1 MSQDVQF
8 VGDIVSEPEDL
19 HMSDADSN
27 EFGPSVLKDKSVR
40 TGSSVEKESSRLQ
53 GRNGDD
59 VANVIARDMR
69 SEFSGF
75 FGKTS
80 GVSIDEFLD
89 GAYTDETGGTLT
101 IQWSANKKS
110 AVCCREM
117 ILATGI
123 RQVTEIA
130 YNPSQLELD
139 HNYPDFDDDRLQS
152 ASPAESVTKLQ
163 AEKPKKAQRRL
174 PIPDIGIEEFEPE
187 KESTEI
193 EF

>member
-40 TGSSVEKESSRLQ
+40 TGSSVEQESSRLQ

-59 VANVIARDMR
+59 VSNVIERDIR

-89 GAYTDETGGTLT
+89 GTYTDETGGTLT

-117 ILATGI
+117 ILVTGI

-152 ASPAESVTKLQ
+152 ASPVESETTLQ
-163 AEKPKKAQRRL
+163 AERPKKAQRRL

-187 KESTEI
+187 KESPEI

>member
-1 MSQDVQF
+1 MSENTVF
-8 VGDIVSEPEDL
+8 ESEDL
-19 HMSDADSN
+19 SMTDVDSN
-27 EFGPSVLKDKSVR
+27 EFGPSVLKNKFVR
-40 TGSSVEKESSRLQ
+40 TGSSVEQESSRLQ

-59 VANVIARDMR
+59 VSNVIARDIR

-89 GAYTDETGGTLT
+89 DTYTDETGGTLT

-110 AVCCREM
+110 AVCCKET
-117 ILATGI
+117 ISATGI

-152 ASPAESVTKLQ
+152 ASPVESETTLQ
-163 AEKPKKAQRRL
+163 AERPKKAQRRL

-187 KESTEI
+187 KESPEI

>member
-59 VANVIARDMR
+59 VSNVIVRDIH

-89 GAYTDETGGTLT
+89 GTYNDETGGTLT

-110 AVCCREM
+110 AVCCKET

-152 ASPAESVTKLQ
+152 ASSVESVTKLQ
-163 AEKPKKAQRRL
+163 AERSKKAQRRL

-187 KESTEI
+187 KESPEI

>member
-1 MSQDVQF
+1 MSENTVF
-8 VGDIVSEPEDL
+8 ESEDSFMP
-19 HMSDADSN
+19 DADSN
-27 EFGPSVLKDKSVR
+27 EFGPSVLKNKFVR
-40 TGSSVEKESSRLQ
+40 TGSSVEI
-53 GRNGDD
+53 
-59 VANVIARDMR
+59 VRDIH
-69 SEFSGF
+69 SEFSRF

-89 GAYTDETGGTLT
+89 GTYNDETGGTLT

-163 AEKPKKAQRRL
+163 AERPKKAPRRL

-187 KESTEI
+187 KESPEI

>member
-1 MSQDVQF
+1 MSEN
-8 VGDIVSEPEDL
+8 IVFESEDL
-19 HMSDADSN
+19 SMPDADSN
-27 EFGPSVLKDKSVR
+27 EFGPSVLKNKFVR
-40 TGSSVEKESSRLQ
+40 TGSSVEQESSRLQ

-59 VANVIARDMR
+59 VSNVIVRDIR

-89 GAYTDETGGTLT
+89 GTYNDETGGTLT
-101 IQWSANKKS
+101 IQWGADRKS
-110 AVCCREM
+110 AVCCKET

-152 ASPAESVTKLQ
+152 ASSAESVTKLQ
-163 AEKPKKAQRRL
+163 AERPKKAQRRL

>member
-1 MSQDVQF
+1 MSENTVF
-8 VGDIVSEPEDL
+8 ESEDSSMP
-19 HMSDADSN
+19 DADSN
-27 EFGPSVLKDKSVR
+27 EFGPSVLKNKFVR
-40 TGSSVEKESSRLQ
+40 TGSSVEQESSRLQ

-59 VANVIARDMR
+59 VSNVIVRDIR

-89 GAYTDETGGTLT
+89 GIYNDETGGTLT

-110 AVCCREM
+110 AVCCREI

-163 AEKPKKAQRRL
+163 AERPKKAPRRL

-187 KESTEI
+187 KESTEL

>member
-89 GAYTDETGGTLT
+89 GTYNDETGGTLT

-117 ILATGI
+117 ILATGM

-152 ASPAESVTKLQ
+152 SSSVESVTKLQ
-163 AEKPKKAQRRL
+163 AERPKKAQRRL

>member
-89 GAYTDETGGTLT
+89 GTYTDETGGTLT

-139 HNYPDFDDDRLQS
+139 YNYPDFDDDRLQS
-152 ASPAESVTKLQ
+152 ASFAESVTKLQ
-163 AEKPKKAQRRL
+163 AERPKKVQRRL

>member
-1 MSQDVQF
+1 MSEN
-8 VGDIVSEPEDL
+8 IVFKSEDL
-19 HMSDADSN
+19 SMPDADSN
-27 EFGPSVLKDKSVR
+27 EFGPSVLKNKFVR
-40 TGSSVEKESSRLQ
+40 TGSSVERESSRLQ

-59 VANVIARDMR
+59 VSNVIVRDIR

-89 GAYTDETGGTLT
+89 GTYNDETGGTLT
-101 IQWSANKKS
+101 IQWGADRKS
-110 AVCCREM
+110 AVCCKET
-117 ILATGI
+117 ISATGM

-152 ASPAESVTKLQ
+152 ASSAESVTKLQ
-163 AEKPKKAQRRL
+163 AERSKEAQRRL
-174 PIPDIGIEEFEPE
+174 LIPDIGIEELEPE
-187 KESTEI
+187 KESMVI

>member
-89 GAYTDETGGTLT
+89 GTYNDETGGTLT

-110 AVCCREM
+110 AVCCKET
-117 ILATGI
+117 ISATGI

>member
-59 VANVIARDMR
+59 VSNVIVRDIR

-89 GAYTDETGGTLT
+89 GTYNDETGGTLT

-110 AVCCREM
+110 AVCCKET
-117 ILATGI
+117 ISATGI

-152 ASPAESVTKLQ
+152 ASPVESETTLQ
-163 AEKPKKAQRRL
+163 AERPKKAQLRL

-187 KESTEI
+187 KESPEI

>member
-80 GVSIDEFLD
+80 GTGIDEFVD
-89 GAYTDETGGTLT
+89 GTYNDETGGTLT
-101 IQWSANKKS
+101 IQWGADRKS
-110 AVCCREM
+110 AVCCKET

-163 AEKPKKAQRRL
+163 AERPKKAQRRL

-187 KESTEI
+187 KESPEI

>member
-1 MSQDVQF
+1 MSENTVF
-8 VGDIVSEPEDL
+8 ESEDL
-19 HMSDADSN
+19 SMPDVDSN
-27 EFGPSVLKDKSVR
+27 EFGSSVLKNKFVR
-40 TGSSVEKESSRLQ
+40 TGSSVEKASSRLQ

-59 VANVIARDMR
+59 VADVIARDMR

-80 GVSIDEFLD
+80 GIGIDEFVD
-89 GAYTDETGGTLT
+89 GTYNDETGGTLT

-139 HNYPDFDDDRLQS
+139 YNYPDFDDDRLQS

-163 AEKPKKAQRRL
+163 AERPKKVQRRL
-174 PIPDIGIEEFEPE
+174 PIPDIEIEEFEPE

>member
-27 EFGPSVLKDKSVR
+27 EFGPSVLKNKFVR
-40 TGSSVEKESSRLQ
+40 TGSSVEQESSRLQ

-59 VANVIARDMR
+59 VSNVIARDIC

-89 GAYTDETGGTLT
+89 GTYNDETGGTLT

-139 HNYPDFDDDRLQS
+139 HNYPDFDDDGLQS

-163 AEKPKKAQRRL
+163 AERPKKGQRRL

-187 KESTEI
+187 KESTEF

>member
-1 MSQDVQF
+1 MSENTVF
-8 VGDIVSEPEDL
+8 ESEDL
-19 HMSDADSN
+19 SMPDADSN
-27 EFGPSVLKDKSVR
+27 EFGPSVLKNKFVR
-40 TGSSVEKESSRLQ
+40 TGSSVEQESSRLQ

-59 VANVIARDMR
+59 VSNVIVRDIR

-101 IQWSANKKS
+101 IQWGADRKS
-110 AVCCREM
+110 AVCCKET

-139 HNYPDFDDDRLQS
+139 HNYPDFDDDGLQS
-152 ASPAESVTKLQ
+152 ASPVESVTKLQ
-163 AEKPKKAQRRL
+163 AERPKKVQRRL
-174 PIPDIGIEEFEPE
+174 PIPDIVIEEFEPE